1 MSLVFEGQRNV
12 LRLAEGDFA
21 TTVVRATANTQVS
34 PWLSLQNNLQYDDVS
49 RSLGWQ
55 MRFRWIQ
62 RPGND
67 VFFVYTQNWQEFDRP
82 EGRAFQTLDGRAAA
96 KIVYTLRL

>member
-1 MSLVFEGQRNV
+1 
-12 LRLAEGDFA
+12 
-21 TTVVRATANTQVS
+21 VRATANTQVS

-82 EGRAFQTLDGRAAA
+82 DGRSFETLDGRAAA